1 MTSQLC
7 LLGRVSLVYLI
18 RCVVVGMFGKDRLIW
33 NVFLGVPIQVCM
45 FEHFKL
51 VSLVGC
57 LAVGAPACKY
67 K

>member
-1 MTSQLC
+1 MTCQLC
-7 LLGRVSLVYLI
+7 LLVRVTLVYLI
-18 RCVVVGMFGKDRLIW
+18 RCVVAGMFGKGCLIW

-45 FEHFKL
+45 FERFKL

-57 LAVGAPACKY
+57 VAVGSSACKC